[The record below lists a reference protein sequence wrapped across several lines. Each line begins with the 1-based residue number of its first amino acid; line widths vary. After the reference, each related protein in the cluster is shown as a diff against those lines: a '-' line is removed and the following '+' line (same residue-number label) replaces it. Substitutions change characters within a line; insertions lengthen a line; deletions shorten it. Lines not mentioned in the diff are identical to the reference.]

1 MTPLKFSERL
11 TGTNKPH
18 SDCSSFLRAE
28 SVTESMLYTVHNHN
42 YLWSKPLN
50 VFWVVCLMAQ
60 GELTTSSPLSRHP
73 SFPWLSLVLCLQC
86 SSAFLFL
93 SFSSFMP
100 SATSLSQQ
108 KLPRSPALQGRPSAL
123 TITSPLHI
131 TVVMHTDLCAA
142 LYLIT
147 QSCLTLCD
155 SHRL

>member
-1 MTPLKFSERL
+1 MVSSVTMWHPWSSLRGWQELTNPTP
-11 TGTNKPH
+11 TGAVF
-18 SDCSSFLRAE
+18 CMQ
-28 SVTESMLYTVHNHN
+28 SVTESTLHTAHNHS

-50 VFWVVCLMAQ
+50 VFWVACLMAQ

-73 SFPWLSLVLCLQC
+73 SFSWLSLALCLQC

-108 KLPRSPALQGRPSAL
+108 KLPRSPALQGRPPAL

-131 TVVMHTDLCAA
+131 TVVMHIDLCAV
-142 LYLIT
+142 
-147 QSCLTLCD
+147 LC
-155 SHRL
+155 ST